1 MLNFEKRLPSMIE
14 NIKFRKVKCEFQ
26 KKLSTDIKNNIV
38 HVKSDKLLVP
48 TDKTSN
54 FYRMDTTSY
63 INDLLQKSI
72 TKTYKKATQVTTS
85 TIELEAKAI
94 AKKLL

>member
-1 MLNFEKRLPSMIE
+1 
-14 NIKFRKVKCEFQ
+14 
-26 KKLSTDIKNNIV
+26 
-38 HVKSDKLLVP
+38 
-48 TDKTSN
+48 
-54 FYRMDTTSY
+54 MDTTSY